1 MGLYTTLIK
10 KFDDAKELRKI
21 LVKKI
26 LDERNTIESY
36 DVLSLWMVDTN
47 GGAVGRNFEQQ
58 FVEFIYRVKS
68 TLPSS
73 TTEEIFGDL
82 MQEVVERESVWADG
96 WAKHY
101 EKTQAKEAYDRAEQN
116 FSDHMLKTV
125 QENADC

>member
-26 LDERNTIESY
+26 LDEKKTIESY

-47 GGAVGRNFEQQ
+47 GGSVGQDFEQQ
-58 FVEFIYRVKS
+58 FVELIYRVKS
-68 TLPSS
+68 ALPSS

-82 MQEVVERESVWADG
+82 MQEVIERESVWADG
-96 WAKHY
+96 WSKHY
-101 EKTQAKEAYDRAEQN
+101 EKTRAGEAYDRAKQS

-125 QENADC
+125 QMNADC